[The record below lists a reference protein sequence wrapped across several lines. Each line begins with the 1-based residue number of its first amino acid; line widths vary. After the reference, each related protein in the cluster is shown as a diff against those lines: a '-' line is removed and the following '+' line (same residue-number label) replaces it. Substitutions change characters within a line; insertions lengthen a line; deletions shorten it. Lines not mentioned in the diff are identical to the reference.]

1 MFKYS
6 TQEPLTGGVAQPANS
21 KVVYL
26 RFEMPGLVAVDNPY
40 PMSDSR
46 ALQALAAGQL
56 VRQATGGD
64 LSAFEELVT
73 RLQRRVYGFAYHHVR
88 DLDEAHDLAQEIFV
102 KLFRNLARFDPERPF
117 EPWFWRLAA
126 NTAINYRRK
135 RVPQPAEAPEEAA
148 ADASPSHDPALVQA
162 LAQLDP
168 AYRLP
173 VLLHYY
179 ADLSLDQVSHSL
191 GITVPAVK
199 SRLHRARAQLR
210 NSLAEAEES
219 EGAR

>member
-1 MFKYS
+1 M
-6 TQEPLTGGVAQPANS
+6 
-21 KVVYL
+21 
-26 RFEMPGLVAVDNPY
+26 RGLVAVDNPY

-102 KLFRNLARFDPERPF
+102 KLFRNLARFDTERPF

-148 ADASPSHDPALVQA
+148 ADASTSHDPALVQA